1 MRNIRSERAGLR
13 SIGPI
18 LACRQKFRFSITHCF
33 RRAFNVLSPESSPSF
48 STAAGTHYC
57 AALIPHYP

>member
-18 LACRQKFRFSITHCF
+18 LACRQKFRF
-33 RRAFNVLSPESSPSF
+33 
-48 STAAGTHYC
+48 
-57 AALIPHYP
+57 